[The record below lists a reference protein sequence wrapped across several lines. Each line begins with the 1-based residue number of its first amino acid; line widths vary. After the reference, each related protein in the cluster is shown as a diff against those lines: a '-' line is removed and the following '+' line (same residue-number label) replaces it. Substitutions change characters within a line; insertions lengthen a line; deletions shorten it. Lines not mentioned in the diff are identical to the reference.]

1 MIFRCVECDETRDSD
16 WEDGT
21 ALGPDG
27 LICTLCVEDAE
38 DLEID
43 MADMIYAHA
52 QEATL

>member
-1 MIFRCVECDETRDSD
+1 MSIFRCTECDETRDSD

-38 DLEID
+38 VDL
-43 MADMIYAHA
+43 ADLIYAHN